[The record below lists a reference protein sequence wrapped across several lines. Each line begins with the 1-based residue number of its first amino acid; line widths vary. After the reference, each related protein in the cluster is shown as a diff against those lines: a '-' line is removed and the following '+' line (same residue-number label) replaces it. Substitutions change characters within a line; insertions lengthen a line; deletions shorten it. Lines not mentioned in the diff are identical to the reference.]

1 MRKRFV
7 LLSVLLILS
16 WSTKGRA
23 DPALAETGLLS
34 FGEFAVTTNTVQTII
49 IETDGDEI
57 VDAGITQLLPG
68 RNGVFQLTSFD
79 PSIAVS
85 ASIAD
90 TVITG
95 PAGATFDVTAFTFD
109 PPLSSQTTD
118 GSGNLTIN
126 IGATLSTRAGV
137 SYGDGPYRGTYTLLV
152 NY

>member
-7 LLSVLLILS
+7 LLPMLMFLS
-16 WSTKGRA
+16 WPSDVRA
-23 DPALAETGLLS
+23 DPALAESQPLS
-34 FGEFAVTTNTVQTII
+34 FGEFAVTSNTVQTIV
-49 IETDGDEI
+49 IETDGDET

-68 RNGVFQLTSFD
+68 HNGVFNLTSFD

-95 PAGATFDVTAFTFD
+95 PAAATFDVTTFTFD
-109 PPLSSQTTD
+109 PPVSSQTTD

>member
-1 MRKRFV
+1 MRTRFV
-7 LLSVLLILS
+7 LLSMLLLS
-16 WSTKGRA
+16 WPLRVWA
-23 DPALAETGLLS
+23 DPAISETELLS
-34 FGEFAVTTNTVQTII
+34 FGEFAVTTNTVQTIV
-49 IETDGDEI
+49 IETDGDQT

-68 RNGVFQLTSFD
+68 RNGAFHLTSFD

-95 PAGATFDVTAFTFD
+95 PAGATFDVTNFTFD
-109 PPLSSQTTD
+109 PPLPSQTTD

-137 SYGDGPYRGTYTLLV
+137 TYGDGPYRGTYTMLV